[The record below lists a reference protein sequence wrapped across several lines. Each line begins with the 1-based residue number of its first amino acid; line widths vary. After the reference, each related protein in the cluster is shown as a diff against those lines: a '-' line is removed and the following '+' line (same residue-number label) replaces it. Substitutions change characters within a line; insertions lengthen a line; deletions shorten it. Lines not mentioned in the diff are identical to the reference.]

1 VKRVRGFGAILSEMQ
16 DSLAAAVVKH
26 LASMAA
32 SQLIAAR
39 VTPETKARFRAL
51 AEHHHLTEST
61 MLKRMIDLTLRSVG
75 TESGEV
81 RQPDRGPTRHARL
94 CIRLRGDDQLLLR
107 ERAAARQMASATYVS
122 VLVRAHLRAL
132 QPLPKQE
139 LMGLKRLVAELGA
152 IGRNL
157 NQIARA
163 ANPGGRLAGPQ
174 REDLRA
180 FLSVCEALRDN
191 VKGVIKTNLRSW
203 EAGHAKPED

>member
-1 VKRVRGFGAILSEMQ
+1 MQ

-26 LASMAA
+26 LASMPA

-39 VTPETKARFRAL
+39 VTTETKARFRSL
-51 AEHHHLTEST
+51 AEHQHLTEST
-61 MLKRMIDLTLRSVG
+61 LLKRMIDLAIRSVDADG
-75 TESGEV
+75 GEV
-81 RQPDRGPTRHARL
+81 LHPDRGLARQARL
-94 CIRLRGDDQLLLR
+94 YVRLRADDQLLLR
-107 ERAAARQMASATYVS
+107 ERAAARQMAAATYVS

-139 LMGLKRLVAELGA
+139 LTALKRVVAELGA

-163 ANPGGRLAGPQ
+163 ANQCGRVAGPQ

-191 VKGVIKTNLRSW
+191 VKGVIKANLSSW

>member
-1 VKRVRGFGAILSEMQ
+1 MQ

-26 LASMAA
+26 LDSMPA

-39 VTPETKARFRAL
+39 VTTETKARFRAL
-51 AEHHHLTEST
+51 AEHQHLTEST
-61 MLKRMIDLTLRSVG
+61 LLKRMIDLAIRSVG
-75 TESGEV
+75 ADGGEV
-81 RQPDRGPTRHARL
+81 LHPDQGLARQARL
-94 CIRLRGDDQLLLR
+94 YVRLRADDQLLLR
-107 ERAAARQMASATYVS
+107 ERAAARQMAAATYVS

-139 LMGLKRLVAELGA
+139 LTALKRVVAELGA

-163 ANPGGRLAGPQ
+163 ANQGGRVAGPQ

-191 VKGVIKTNLRSW
+191 VKGVIKANLSNW

>member
-1 VKRVRGFGAILSEMQ
+1 MQ

-39 VTPETKARFRAL
+39 VTPDTKARFRAL
-51 AEHHHLTEST
+51 AQDQHLTEST
-61 MLKRMIDLTLRSVG
+61 LLKRMIDLAIRGVSAEKSEEFEPGHALAKQ
-75 TESGEV
+75 V
-81 RQPDRGPTRHARL
+81 RL
-94 CIRLRGDDQLLLR
+94 YIRLRADDQLLLR
-107 ERAAARQMASATYVS
+107 ERASARQMAAATYVS

-139 LMGLKRLVAELGA
+139 LMVLKRLVAELGA

-163 ANPGGRLAGPQ
+163 ANQGGRAAGPQ

-180 FLSVCEALRDN
+180 FLGVCEALRDN
-191 VKGVIKTNLRSW
+191 VKGVIKTNLSSW
-203 EAGHAKPED
+203 EVGHAKSED

>member
-1 VKRVRGFGAILSEMQ
+1 MQ

-51 AEHHHLTEST
+51 AEHQHLTEST
-61 MLKRMIDLTLRSVG
+61 MLKRMIDLTIRSVG
-75 TESGEV
+75 AGSEERLQPNHGLA
-81 RQPDRGPTRHARL
+81 RQARL
-94 CIRLRGDDQLLLR
+94 YIRLRPDDQLLLR
-107 ERAAARQMASATYVS
+107 ERAAARQMAAATYVS

-139 LMGLKRLVAELGA
+139 LMALKRVVAELGA

-163 ANPGGRLAGPQ
+163 ANQGGRVAGPQ

-180 FLSVCEALRDN
+180 FLNVCEALRDN
-191 VKGVIKTNLRSW
+191 VKGVIKANLSSW
-203 EAGHAKPED
+203 EAGHAKRED